1 MKHLLVWSA
10 VVFVLCLP
18 ALAAAQTEPLAVPA
32 PEGNAPEGRT
42 GPGLPHEDRAL
53 VAAFVAC
60 AVAFITAVSILG
72 AAYAVAHVGSAAI
85 GAASEKPE
93 MMGRSLVF
101 VALGE
106 GLAIIGLIVAIML
119 FTILRGLI

>member
-1 MKHLLVWSA
+1 MKRFICCLCCLTIVLVLAIPA
-10 VVFVLCLP
+10 V
-18 ALAAAQTEPLAVPA
+18 ALAQA
-32 PEGNAPEGRT
+32 PEQGAAKEEEKSSLGDK
-42 GPGLPHEDRAL
+42 ERAF

-60 AVAFITAVSILG
+60 AVGFVTAVSILG

-93 MMGRSLVF
+93 MLVRSLMF

-106 GLAIIGLIVAIML
+106 GLAILGLIIA
-119 FTILRGLI
+119 FTLSGTLDKLVR